1 MLIYTQVLG
10 ILRQFLKGNLP
21 HRWKLRIVSPYQEEK
36 PCNSKSMFSYSD

>member
-21 HRWKLRIVSPYQEEK
+21 HRWGFYEINK
-36 PCNSKSMFSYSD
+36 KSNNFSNFIKKISDS

>member
-21 HRWKLRIVSPYQEEK
+21 HRCYFILRQEN
-36 PCNSKSMFSYSD
+36 NSG